1 MAANSIKTREDYVSF
16 GKFCRVACVLLC
28 AGSSALALTGAA
40 HAQSGSGEAG
50 VLEDIVVTATRS
62 AQSLQ
67 DVPMSINVAS
77 GEALQRL
84 NLFDVKDVQL
94 LSPGLDLTN
103 TGGRNNIATLRGIA
117 FDADQGTSP
126 AVDIYFNEIPVDAQT
141 VFTAMYDLEQIEVL
155 RGPQGALRG
164 RTAPAGAITIRTRRP
179 DLSEVNGYAQ
189 GTVTDRD
196 AVNFQ
201 AGVSIPLVE
210 DRLALR
216 AAMLIDRNDLNQI
229 DNVNR
234 DASSRSTTE
243 SARLSLAY
251 APTDSFNAVIAYQYL
266 YAENDQYQQVVGNG
280 NQPSLFDPA
289 LSGPPAGVKDRIGVT
304 EGPMNFRNRSHLLT
318 LDANWDLGGHNLQ
331 LVAGHQNSLLR
342 QRSDHDFGNAIPG
355 YVNFQDVR
363 TPYKVNTAE
372 LRLAS
377 SDRSF
382 WNYSASLYYS
392 KQTGDVT
399 VTQDAN
405 QFFANDVPLTPL
417 PVSFGAFLPIQAD
430 ILAPTYQR
438 AFAIAASSSF
448 QFTDELRFEVAGRY
462 SFLKTRQESFL
473 TLTSPGLPGAGIDP
487 FIQGP
492 FNTVDPAIGTQKHDV
507 LTGGANLTYKFS
519 HDVTAYL
526 SYGRS
531 YRGPTA
537 AVGATAPLDTSLLL
551 TKGEHSDAIEAG
563 VKSAFL
569 DRHMTFNLSAFWQK
583 FDGYIS
589 RVRGIHYS
597 IEGDGVSDGFF
608 DFNFNGDATVRGVE
622 ATLAGRWDAFD
633 FSTSASYVDAK
644 YDDAMAPC
652 NDFNGDGKPDAAGV
666 PSIPGGQQVAMCGRN
681 DRIAEQPKF
690 SLTANAEYRFAI
702 GDYEPFVR
710 GLFTYRPG
718 FNSTVANYDYR
729 SRETLNLYLGL
740 RGPDRRWELTA
751 FAKNVLNQQRITS
764 ISQGN
769 FQIGTV
775 NPLAAF
781 DSGYRLVSST
791 TPREFGL
798 TAQFNF

>member
-1 MAANSIKTREDYVSF
+1 MVSCSFRRFAFVVLAAGASTLAF
-16 GKFCRVACVLLC
+16 
-28 AGSSALALTGAA
+28 SAQAF
-40 HAQSGSGEAG
+40 AQSADEAD
-50 VLEDIVVTATRS
+50 VADEIVVTATRQ

-77 GEALQRL
+77 GETLQKL
-84 NLFDVKDVQL
+84 NLFDIKDVQL

-103 TGGRNNIATLRGIA
+103 TGGRNNTATLRGIA
-117 FDADQGTSP
+117 FDPDQGTSP
-126 AVDIYFNEIPVDAQT
+126 AVDIYFNEISVDAQT
-141 VFTAMYDLEQIEVL
+141 AFTAMYDLEQIEVL

-179 DLSEVNGYAQ
+179 DLSEVNGYMQ

-201 AGVSIPLVE
+201 AGVSIPLVQ

-229 DNVNR
+229 DNVSR
-234 DASSRSTTE
+234 GASSRSTTE

-251 APTDSFNAVIAYQYL
+251 APTDTFKAVITYQYL
-266 YAENDQYQQVVGNG
+266 FAENDQFQQVVGAG
-280 NQPSLFDPA
+280 NQPSLLDPA
-289 LSGPPAGVKDRIGVT
+289 RSGPPAEVADRIGVA
-304 EGPMNFRNRSHLLT
+304 EGPMNFRNRSHMVT
-318 LDANWDLGGHNLQ
+318 LDANWDLGAHTLQ
-331 LVAGHQNSLLR
+331 LLAGHQDTLLR
-342 QRSDHDFGNAIPG
+342 QRADQDFGNAIPG
-355 YVNFQDVR
+355 YVNLQDVR
-363 TPYKVNTAE
+363 TPYKVDTAE
-372 LRLAS
+372 LRFAS
-377 SDRSF
+377 ADRSF

-405 QFFANDVPLTPL
+405 QFFANDVPPTPF
-417 PVSFGAFLPIQAD
+417 PASFGAFLPVEAS

-438 AFAIAASSSF
+438 TFAIAASSSF
-448 QFTDELRFEVAGRY
+448 QFTDELRFELAGRY

-473 TLTSPGLPGAGIDP
+473 TLTSPGFPGAGIPP
-487 FIQGP
+487 FVQGP

-507 LTGGANLTYKFS
+507 LTGGANLTYEFS
-519 HDVTAYL
+519 RDVTAYL

-537 AVGATAPLDTSLLL
+537 AVGSTAPLDTSLLL
-551 TKGEHSDAIEAG
+551 TRPEHSDAIEAG

-569 DRHMTFNLSAFWQK
+569 DRHLTLNLSAFWQK

-589 RVRGIHYS
+589 RARGIYYS
-597 IEGDGVSDGFF
+597 TERDGVVDGVF
-608 DFNFNGDATVRGVE
+608 DFNFNGDAEVKGVE

-633 FSTSASYVDAK
+633 FSASASYVDAK
-644 YDDAMAPC
+644 FDHAMAPC
-652 NDFNGDGKPDAAGV
+652 NDFNGDGVPDADGAASV
-666 PSIPGGQQVAMCGRN
+666 PVGEQVATCERN

-690 SLTANAEYRFAI
+690 SLTANAEYRFEI
-702 GDYEPFVR
+702 GDYEPFLR

-718 FNSTVANYDYR
+718 FSSTVANYDYR
-729 SRETLNLYLGL
+729 SRETLNLYVGL
-740 RGPDRRWELTA
+740 RGPDRRWEISA

-764 ISQGN
+764 IGQGN
-769 FQIGTV
+769 YQTATV
-775 NPLAAF
+775 VPGIAF
-781 DSGYRLVSST
+781 DSGYRLISST